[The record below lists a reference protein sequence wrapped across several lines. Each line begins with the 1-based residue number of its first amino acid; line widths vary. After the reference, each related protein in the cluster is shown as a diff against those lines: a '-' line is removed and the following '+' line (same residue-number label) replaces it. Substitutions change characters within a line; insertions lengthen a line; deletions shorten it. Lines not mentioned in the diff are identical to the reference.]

1 MATGT
6 VTEEAN
12 LVYDYEGTGPVLLAI
27 AGGGGDGARYA
38 AISAALADGY
48 SVVRYDRRGRARST
62 AGPSPDSTS
71 PCRRAT
77 QRPLSGHSAS
87 RHTCSATA
95 AARISVSR

>member
-6 VTEEAN
+6 VTEEAD

-62 AGPSPDSTS
+62 AAQARIRHRPAGA
-71 PCRRAT
+71 RR
-77 QRPLSGHSAS
+77 SGHYPAS
-87 RHTCSATA
+87 GEQDTCSAAA